1 MTKNRRSSR
10 LKKKPKDNEPS
21 TKNQSESS
29 KGKDGDSFPSI
40 KLVLTR

>member
-10 LKKKPKDNEPS
+10 LKKKPKDNETL
-21 TKNQSESS
+21 TKNQESS
-29 KGKDGDSFPSI
+29 EGKDGDSFPSI